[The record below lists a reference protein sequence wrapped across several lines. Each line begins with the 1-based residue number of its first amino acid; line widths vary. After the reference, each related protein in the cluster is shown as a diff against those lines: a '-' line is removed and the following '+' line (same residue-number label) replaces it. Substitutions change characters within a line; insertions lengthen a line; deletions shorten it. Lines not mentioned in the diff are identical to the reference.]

1 MGLVKNKVIAAML
14 FALLLLPQSV
24 LSTTADEY
32 AFKVF
37 LDDKE
42 IGHHRFEVLRQGAET
57 MVKSEADFTVKFL
70 FFNAYSYRHS
80 NTELWQEGCLRLID
94 AQTDD
99 NGDELFVRGKLKNA
113 KLSLETQAGM
123 SEVDGC
129 IRSFAYWDLDL
140 LRDKQLLNPQ
150 TGELLPVTVEFLGE
164 SDIEHRGTSVA
175 AKHYIIR
182 GEDLDIELWYSKD
195 RNWLALESTLENGSR
210 LSYRIP

>member
-1 MGLVKNKVIAAML
+1 MKPGMKYIVSM
-14 FALLLLPQSV
+14 LLLAS
-24 LSTTADEY
+24 LSLSYPAFSKTTDEY

-42 IGHHRFEVLRQGAET
+42 IGQHTFEVRKQGEEI
-57 MVKSEADFTVKFL
+57 MVKSEAAFNVKFL
-70 FFNAYSYRHS
+70 FFNAYTYKHS

-99 NGDELFVRGKLKNA
+99 NGDELFVRGKLDDA
-113 KLSLETQAGM
+113 SLSLETPAGVN
-123 SEVDGC
+123 EIDGC

-150 TGELLPVTVEFLGE
+150 TGELLPVTVEFVGE
-164 SDIEHRGTSVA
+164 SDIEYRGTTVPA
-175 AKHYIIR
+175 LQYIIR
-182 GEDLDIELWYSKD
+182 GEDLAIELWYSKERD
-195 RNWLALESTLENGSR
+195 WLALESTLENGSK